1 MNKFVFVLL
10 AILILCS
17 CNDDKAEAP
26 KEIFPTDTL
35 AAVAGVPITQREFD
49 EATEELDK
57 EFKDFIATAAGKE
70 NFLTFLINERLLQQ
84 AASAN
89 DIEQSAQY
97 KQEMEKLQKEQA
109 AAFKEYQSYIL
120 KKLLIEKL
128 QKDNVISVSE
138 DEVKAYHRKYPYQ
151 IAISHILMSDP
162 QKASTVMR
170 EIANVKSLDGF
181 AEYVRK
187 FSIDPLT
194 KKNKGLLQPFIPGE
208 YLAEIEV
215 PAANTPAFQPQ
226 GFIKTPLGF
235 HIIMKVKE
243 ESLSYNNAKD
253 RIREILE
260 KQKIDA
266 YLDTIRQRYGV
277 EVIKNEAE

>member
-1 MNKFVFVLL
+1 
-10 AILILCS
+10 
-17 CNDDKAEAP
+17 
-26 KEIFPTDTL
+26 
-35 AAVAGVPITQREFD
+35 VAGVPITQSEFD
-49 EATEELDK
+49 EAAAKLDK
-57 EFKDFIATAAGKE
+57 EFKDFIATAAGRE

-84 AASAN
+84 AAIAN
-89 DIEQSAQY
+89 DIEQSDRY
-97 KQEMEKLQKEQA
+97 KREMEKVRKEQA
-109 AAFKEYQSYIL
+109 ASFKEYRSYLL

-128 QKDNVISVSE
+128 QKDNVINVTE
-138 DEVKAYHRKYPYQ
+138 DEIKAYHRKYPYQ
-151 IAISHILMSDP
+151 ITISHILMSDP

-170 EIANVKSLDGF
+170 EIANVKSLDSF
-181 AEYVRK
+181 SEYVRK

-194 KKNKGLLQPFIPGE
+194 KNNKGLLSPFIPGE

-215 PAANTPAFQPQ
+215 PAANTPALQPQ

-260 KQKIDA
+260 KQKTDA
-266 YLDTIRQRYGV
+266 YLEGIRQRYGV
-277 EVIKNEAE
+277 EVIKNETE